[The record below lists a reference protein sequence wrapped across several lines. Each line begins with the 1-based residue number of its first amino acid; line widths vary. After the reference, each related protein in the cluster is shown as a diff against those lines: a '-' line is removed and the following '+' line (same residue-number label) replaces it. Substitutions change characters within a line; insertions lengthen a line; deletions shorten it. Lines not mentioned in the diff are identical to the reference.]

1 MPSPIHRMNR
11 RTRIVATVGPAC
23 ASAEHLAALIEAG
36 VDVFRL
42 NFSHGTLEEKKR
54 WIATIREIAA
64 QQARPLAILADLQGP
79 KIRTGQMRDGG
90 VMLAAGQAISL
101 TTQPLI
107 GNEQR
112 IPVTYQ
118 HLPHDV
124 HPGDRVLIDDGRYEL
139 TVRKVAGDTVLCEVV
154 TGGLIR
160 SSKGLNLPGV
170 RVSAPSLTDRDRAD
184 LDFCI
189 GQEVDFVALSFVRS
203 PADIEEIKQILYRAG
218 STIHVIA
225 KIERPEGVDHFDAIL
240 AVADGIMVARGD
252 LGVEM
257 SPEKVPLIQKS
268 IIRKCNQAGK
278 PVITATQMLESMLT
292 APRPTRAETS
302 DVANAILDGSDAVM
316 LSGETAMGAHPLAAV
331 QTMVRVA
338 QDVEGIPPC
347 HANEAGMLPLT
358 DHRRLPEVISQMA
371 CRVAENLQ
379 VAAILAFTQTGRT
392 AAHVAKYRPS
402 VPIVA
407 VTPSPVVQRKLALY
421 RGVFPFLVEIA
432 GNTETQIDTLERA
445 ILDAGLLQK
454 GDLAVV
460 TMGSPVATPG
470 TTNLLKVHR
479 LGTGGFYEVY

>member
-1 MPSPIHRMNR
+1 MNR
-11 RTRIVATVGPAC
+11 HTRIVATVGPAST
-23 ASAEHLAALIEAG
+23 SAEQMTALVEAG
-36 VDVFRL
+36 VNVFRL
-42 NFSHGTLEEKKR
+42 NFSHGTLEEKAR
-54 WIATIREIAA
+54 WVATIREIAR

-79 KIRTGQMRDGG
+79 KIRTGQIRDGG

-101 TTQPLI
+101 TTQPVI
-107 GNEQR
+107 GDEQR
-112 IPVTYQ
+112 IPVTYA

-124 HPGDRVLIDDGRYEL
+124 HPGDRLLIDDGRFEL
-139 TVRKVAGDTVLCEVV
+139 AVRKVAGDNILCEVL

-160 SSKGLNLPGV
+160 SNKGLNLPGV
-170 RVSAPSLTDRDRAD
+170 KVSAPALTDRDRAD
-184 LDFCI
+184 LDFCLAH
-189 GQEVDFVALSFVRS
+189 EVDFVALSFVRS
-203 PADIEEIKQILYRAG
+203 PADIEEIKQIIYQAG

-257 SPEKVPLIQKS
+257 SPERVPLIQKS

-278 PVITATQMLESMLT
+278 PVITATQMLESMIS

-302 DVANAILDGSDAVM
+302 DVANAILDGTDAVM
-316 LSGETAMGAHPLAAV
+316 LSGETALGAYPLAAV

-338 QDVEGIPPC
+338 QDVEDIPPC
-347 HANEAGMLPLT
+347 HASEAGMLPLT

-379 VAAILAFTQTGRT
+379 AAAILAFTQTGRT

-407 VTPSPVVQRKLALY
+407 VTPSPVVQRKMALC

-445 ILDAGLLQK
+445 LLDAGILRK
-454 GDLAVV
+454 GDLAVI